1 MGDQDVMV
9 TQLDSQ
15 LVREWVEDIA
25 RDILLLSGKTQQ
37 VRHII
42 AKRSKMPA
50 IDPSHAGEADIGFEA
65 AAMELRDMA
74 EYTCEVTSR
83 IGLSLDTIQK
93 AIDAAAMIAEASNKD
108 MSTGMTQ
115 AELAGVIVDELIQVI
130 RDAAQVAMQI
140 AAGEHSAQDLDE
152 MAGRLQNIVKGYWL

>member
-1 MGDQDVMV
+1 MV
-9 TQLDSQ
+9 TRLDSQ

-25 RDILLLSGKTQQ
+25 QDILLLSGKTQQ

-42 AKRSKMPA
+42 AKQSEVLA
-50 IDPSHAGEADIGFEA
+50 IDPSCASEAGIGFEA
-65 AAMELRDMA
+65 AAMEVRDMA
-74 EYTCEVTSR
+74 EYTRAVTSR
-83 IGLSLDTIQK
+83 VCLSLDTIQK

-115 AELAGVIVDELIQVI
+115 AELAGVIIDELIQVI

-140 AAGEHSAQDLDE
+140 ATGERSAQELDE
-152 MAGRLQNIVKGYWL
+152 MTRRLQEVAERYLL

>member
-74 EYTCEVTSR
+74 KYTCEVASR